1 MLFKYNPEAE
11 FLTFF
16 KSRLLK
22 KFFNL
27 FLTTKL
33 KYILKIPVQIYYEVG
48 TRNMK
53 NTTSD
58 LFCNA
63 DVRTEKL
70 DVLSPNISAK
80 TPTGTP
86 V

>member
-1 MLFKYNPEAE
+1 M
-11 FLTFF
+11 
-16 KSRLLK
+16 
-22 KFFNL
+22 
-27 FLTTKL
+27 
-33 KYILKIPVQIYYEVG
+33 
-48 TRNMK
+48 RNMK

-58 LFCNA
+58 LSCNTI
-63 DVRTEKL
+63 VQTEKL